1 MNSLSIFNP
10 LFADNVLDT
19 LNRDTPHLG
28 VFSPLANTA
37 FPAVDV
43 RETSNAYLMDI
54 DLPGYTERDVTI
66 HLKERVL
73 TLASVHEETKEK
85 EENSNGEQF
94 LIRERSQHR
103 FVRRFTLPEDID
115 PDKVDAA
122 FKNGVLTVTIP
133 RKEAAPR
140 RQISIKSN

>member
-10 LFADNVLDT
+10 LFADNVFDS
-19 LNRDTPHLG
+19 LNRDTPHVG
-28 VFSPLANTA
+28 VFSPLANATY
-37 FPAVDV
+37 PAVDV
-43 RETSNAYLMDI
+43 RETSEAYSMDI
-54 DLPGYTERDVTI
+54 DLPGYTEKDVTI

-73 TLASVHEETKEK
+73 TVASVHEETKEEK
-85 EENSNGEQF
+85 PNGEQF
-94 LIRERSQHR
+94 LIRERCRRR

-115 PDKVDAA
+115 QEKVEAA

-140 RQISIKSN
+140 RQIAIKAN

>member
-10 LFADNVLDT
+10 LFADNVFDS
-19 LNRDTPHLG
+19 LNRDTPPVG
-28 VFSPLANTA
+28 VFSPLANATY
-37 FPAVDV
+37 PAVDV
-43 RETSNAYLMDI
+43 RETSEAYSMDI
-54 DLPGYTERDVTI
+54 DLPGYTEKDVTI

-73 TLASVHEETKEK
+73 TVASVHEEAK
-85 EENSNGEQF
+85 EEKPNGEQF
-94 LIRERSQHR
+94 LIRERCRRR

-115 PDKVDAA
+115 QEKVEAA

-140 RQISIKSN
+140 RQIAIKAS